1 MLAAWKD
8 KLFSLTIKTTI
19 ITMEKAITLNEH
31 FTNKVITKDLVDE
44 CKGEVLS
51 KMKELN
57 YNYTTRYSV
66 AAIALFLDTLYRE
79 EIEEILNV
87 LNLQE
92 K

>member
-1 MLAAWKD
+1 
-8 KLFSLTIKTTI
+8 
-19 ITMEKAITLNEH
+19 MEKAITLNEN

-51 KMKELN
+51 KMKELK
-57 YNYTTRYSV
+57 YNSSTCYSV
-66 AAIALFLDTLYRE
+66 AAISLFLDTLRRE
-79 EIEEILNV
+79 EREEILNV

>member
-1 MLAAWKD
+1 
-8 KLFSLTIKTTI
+8 
-19 ITMEKAITLNEH
+19 MEKAITLNEH

-44 CKGEVLS
+44 CKGEILF

-57 YNYTTRYSV
+57 YNSNTCYSV
-66 AAIALFLDTLYRE
+66 AAIALFLDTLRRE
-79 EIEEILNV
+79 EKEEILNV

>member
-1 MLAAWKD
+1 
-8 KLFSLTIKTTI
+8 
-19 ITMEKAITLNEH
+19 MEKAITLNEH
-31 FTNKVITKDLVDE
+31 FTNKVITKSLVDE
-44 CKGEVLS
+44 CNKEILS

-66 AAIALFLDTLYRE
+66 ATIALFLDTLYRDE
-79 EIEEILNV
+79 REEILNV

>member
-1 MLAAWKD
+1 
-8 KLFSLTIKTTI
+8 
-19 ITMEKAITLNEH
+19 MEKAITLNEH
-31 FTNKVITKDLVDE
+31 FTNKFITKDLVDE

-66 AAIALFLDTLYRE
+66 ASIALFLDTLRRE
-79 EIEEILNV
+79 EREEILNV